1 MANQKRG
8 VTAIAKAVRAG
19 DGELAERECLT
30 LMRRQ
35 GDAVV
40 SMLAAR
46 QLFRPSA

>member
-8 VTAIAKAVRAG
+8 VAAIAKAVKAG
-19 DGELAERECLT
+19 DGLLAEVECLT

-40 SMLAAR
+40 TLLGSR